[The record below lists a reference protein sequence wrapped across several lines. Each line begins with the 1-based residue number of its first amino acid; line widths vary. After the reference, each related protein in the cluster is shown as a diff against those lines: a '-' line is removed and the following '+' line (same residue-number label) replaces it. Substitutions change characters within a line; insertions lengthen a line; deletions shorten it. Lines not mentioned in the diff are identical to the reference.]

1 MKDFKKIYKLIEEID
16 SESIEGLHDIMCVV
30 SNVIL
35 FAITRF
41 FKDIPLDVIDP
52 KARIKFASEIVSDIN
67 KVIVPLHKMIDGI
80 DKDDDRYDFNGTEFA
95 RELMAITEDL
105 ELHVKTTYKDGG
117 RQIEASVGK
126 AIEIDESELDEEM
139 KENIKKMMLATEVAK
154 A

>member
-35 FAITRF
+35 
-41 FKDIPLDVIDP
+41 
-52 KARIKFASEIVSDIN
+52 
-67 KVIVPLHKMIDGI
+67 
-80 DKDDDRYDFNGTEFA
+80 A

-105 ELHVKTTYKDGG
+105 ELHVKTTYKNGG

-139 KENIKKMMLATEVAK
+139 KENLKKMMLATEVAK